1 MPSMA
6 DVVNQVLNEFGR
18 LPVPDYTQ
26 DQSGILISNKVN
38 VLLPELLLSTDW
50 NFAITYVIDSSPI
63 IPPISPE
70 YYYNYQLPPN
80 YNRMDRISWFTI
92 NFGLVYRIIDNIL
105 MCNVYPIQY
114 YYVVNNADLGVISAS
129 FYRALVLYVAATTCM
144 AITNDEKL
152 TAYLNVE
159 YKNKRIDAIRQND
172 MDRQIF
178 STPYNDFDRS
188 TYI

>member
-1 MPSMA
+1 MA
-6 DVVNQVLNEFGR
+6 EVVNQVLNELGR
-18 LPVPDYTQ
+18 NAVPDYTQ
-26 DQSGILISNKVN
+26 DQSGTLIAAKVD
-38 VLLPELLLSTDW
+38 VLLPELLLRTDW
-50 NFAITYVIDSSPI
+50 NFAITYVVDSSPI

-114 YYVVNNADLGVISAS
+114 YYVIDNVDLGMISYS
-129 FYRALVLYVAATTCM
+129 FYRALVLYTAFVTAM
-144 AITNDEKL
+144 PITNDEKL
-152 TAYLNVE
+152 AAYLKAE
-159 YKNKRIDAIRQND
+159 YKEKLIDAIRQND
-172 MDRQIF
+172 MDRMVV
-178 STPYNDFDRS
+178 STPVNDFDRQ